1 MRHEYSHAPRQSWQA
16 VTGLV
21 GWTIVYVQT
30 LSFMRWP
37 RLVVADAPYAREGS
51 ATTLADCGGSSRM
64 HHEPCHDL
72 T

>member
-37 RLVVADAPYAREGS
+37 RLVLADAP
-51 ATTLADCGGSSRM
+51 
-64 HHEPCHDL
+64 
-72 T
+72 

>member
-30 LSFMRWP
+30 LFFMRRP
-37 RLVVADAPYAREGS
+37 LLVLADAPWPVMDPPRHWQIA
-51 ATTLADCGGSSRM
+51 ADPRGCIM
-64 HHEPCHDL
+64 NPVM

>member
-1 MRHEYSHAPRQSWQA
+1 MDHHLRKSFYLPMAHCGRSLGMRHEYSHALCQSWQA

-37 RLVVADAPYAREGS
+37 RLVVADAP
-51 ATTLADCGGSSRM
+51 
-64 HHEPCHDL
+64 
-72 T
+72 

>member
-1 MRHEYSHAPRQSWQA
+1 MDHQLRTIFYLPLAHCGRSLGMRHEYSHAPRQSWQA

-37 RLVVADAPYAREGS
+37 RLVVADAP
-51 ATTLADCGGSSRM
+51 
-64 HHEPCHDL
+64 
-72 T
+72 